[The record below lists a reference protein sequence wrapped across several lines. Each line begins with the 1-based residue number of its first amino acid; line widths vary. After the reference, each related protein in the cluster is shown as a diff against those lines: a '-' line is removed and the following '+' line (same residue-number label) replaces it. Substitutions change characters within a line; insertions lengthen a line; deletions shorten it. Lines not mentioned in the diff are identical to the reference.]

1 MKQQFDQSSKPVAVG
16 EVRRDWVVYAS
27 KDLANKLLDALSS
40 EGQMQRAKFV
50 HNAAESKQVAPGV
63 VRRATPYFR
72 SGVAEGSADGL
83 RLDVV
88 FRSEIP

>member
-1 MKQQFDQSSKPVAVG
+1 MNRFIFALS
-16 EVRRDWVVYAS
+16 
-27 KDLANKLLDALSS
+27 DLAHDLWKFSS
-40 EGQMQRAKFV
+40 ERQMQRAKLV

-63 VRRATPYFR
+63 VRLATPYFR
-72 SGVAEGSADGL
+72 SGGAEGSADGL